1 MKRNQKSKKWT
12 RPRHKIITSAART
25 LVSPY
30 CKLRY
35 GIAVEPFADKD
46 GQYLILAN
54 HQTPFDQFFCGMAF
68 KQPVYYLATED
79 IFSNGFISSVIR
91 YLVAP
96 IPIKKQTLDLK
107 AIISCMRVAAEGGSI
122 AIFPE
127 GNRTYSGR
135 TEYIN
140 PSITALVRKL
150 NIPVALFKIEGG
162 YGTQPRW
169 SDVIRKGKMTA
180 GVKRI
185 IEPSEYS
192 QMSDD
197 ELFDAISTELYV
209 NEATSGGEYR
219 HTRLAEYLERAIYFC
234 PFCGLSELE
243 SHGDTITCKKC
254 GKKIRY
260 TSKKELCG
268 IGYDFPYRSV
278 AEWYDAQAEHMNS
291 LDVTQ
296 LTQEPLFEDVSD
308 IYEVIPCKKKK
319 RIARGLSVKLY
330 GNRAEVSGND
340 LFLTLPFDACSTFTV
355 LGRNKLNVYCDGK
368 IYQFKSSKRF
378 NALKY
383 VHIFYRYKNIK
394 RGNENGKFLGL

>member
-1 MKRNQKSKKWT
+1 M
-12 RPRHKIITSAART
+12 
-25 LVSPY
+25 SPY
-30 CKLRY
+30 CRLRY
-35 GIAVEPFADKD
+35 GITVKPFEDGD
-46 GQYLILAN
+46 GQYLILSN

-79 IFSNGFISSVIR
+79 IFSKGFVSSVIR

-96 IPIKKQTLDLK
+96 IPIKKQTLDLH
-107 AIISCMRVAAEGGSI
+107 AIIACMRVAAEGGSI

-150 NIPVALFKIEGG
+150 NIPVALFRIEGG

-169 SDVIRKGKMTA
+169 SDVIRKGKMSA
-180 GVKRI
+180 GVTRV
-185 IEPSEYS
+185 IETSEYS

-197 ELFDAISTELYV
+197 ELFDTIRNELYV
-209 NEATSGGEYR
+209 NEAANGGEYR
-219 HTRLAEYLERAIYFC
+219 HKRLAEHLERAIYFC
-234 PFCGLSELE
+234 PFCGLSEFE

-254 GKKIRY
+254 GKMIRY
-260 TSKKELCG
+260 TEKKKLCG
-268 IGYDFPYRSV
+268 IGFDFPYNSV
-278 AEWYDAQAEHMNS
+278 AEWYDAQAEHMNA

-296 LTQEPLFEDVSD
+296 LTQKPLFEDVSD
-308 IYEVIPCKKKK
+308 VYEVIPCKKKK
-319 RIARGLSVKLY
+319 LIAKGLSARLY
-330 GNRAEVSGND
+330 GDRAEVSGNGYS
-340 LFLTLPFDACSTFTV
+340 LTLPFDRCSTLTV
-355 LGRNKLNVYCDGK
+355 LGRNKLNAYCGGQV
-368 IYQFKSSKRF
+368 YQFKGSKRF

-383 VHIFYRYKNIK
+383 VHVFYRYKNIK